1 MANAFAFAKQN
12 GNTPAFTRALA
23 DAINRGGAN
32 AQFAYSESMA
42 RAYASGGDSRAG
54 VIEATAWAL
63 CQGNYITDAWTG
75 ALSVALYNHQQLCDM
90 VTQANVLSAAQC
102 ATTLSVT
109 SNTGGLVFGYCGV

>member
-75 ALSVALYNHQQLCDM
+75 ALSVALYNDPNLCNL
-90 VTQANVLSAAQC
+90 VSQANVLSAAQC

-109 SNTGGLVFGYCGV
+109 SSSGYVYGFCGY